1 MGSKGGSGSEGVVR
15 TDEHG
20 VRVGGTWL
28 RRTSVALL
36 VVLCFGSVLA
46 PASAT
51 TVDQRTS
58 PLPNAIGGQRPSS
71 LNERPQGFTAH
82 GFGPL
87 DVVSVDLLLEN
98 GSFAPAPPVGPG
110 PHNNQTPIGSRLPPG
125 GMLLQSISA
134 GECRYDQR
142 VDRAHRS
149 GTDVS
154 THGWWVNLG
163 GTCPAMANVDTY
175 LQAYWCGS
183 YGCRWVT
190 VSSDSRDVRAGDGV
204 TDEMR
209 ACRVRPTAQPAGG
222 ALLTS
227 TSSASMIHLASP
239 TPILRTSVALPPSAD
254 PAELASFVWAAF
266 RTRLLRVCTRNA
278 PRRQGGRARSSWTS
292 SSSREGV
299 IGSCSVG
306 WAGHRLRPDRM
317 LWPTSSER

>member
-1 MGSKGGSGSEGVVR
+1 MVR
-15 TDEHG
+15 TDERG

-28 RRTSVALL
+28 RRTLVALL

-98 GSFAPAPPVGPG
+98 GSFAPAPPVGPR
-110 PHNNQTPIGSRLPPG
+110 PHNNRTPIGSRLPPG

-190 VSSDSRDVRAGDGV
+190 VSSDSRDVRAGGGRGNRGNARMSCS
-204 TDEMR
+204 TD
-209 ACRVRPTAQPAGG
+209 
-222 ALLTS
+222 
-227 TSSASMIHLASP
+227 
-239 TPILRTSVALPPSAD
+239 RTTGWR
-254 PAELASFVWAAF
+254 SFVDVD
-266 RTRLLRVCTRNA
+266 LLGVNDPPGFTYSDPQNLSCT
-278 PRRQGGRARSSWTS
+278 PS
-292 SSSREGV
+292 
-299 IGSCSVG
+299 
-306 WAGHRLRPDRM
+306 
-317 LWPTSSER
+317 